1 MGRELRRRERT
12 ARRTTPRLTCHA
24 SSRGRRPAE
33 ELRRRGSLLGGAGRP
48 NNLVAAAQLLN
59 RAAALDGARAA
70 QARSD
75 LAAARGFLGGVRPEA
90 PVAKR
95 RAALQERLESLEQR
109 VAAEAGGG

>member
-1 MGRELRRRERT
+1 MAPG
-12 ARRTTPRLTCHA
+12 
-24 SSRGRRPAE
+24 
-33 ELRRRGSLLGGAGRP
+33 GS

-59 RAAALDGARAA
+59 RAEAALDGARAA

-75 LAAARGFLGGVRPEA
+75 LAAARGLLGGVRPEA

-95 RAALQERLESLEQR
+95 RTALQERLESLEQR